1 MNGHCNHLA
10 LKFSVC
16 VKERQDRLP
25 TMYWLPMLHKTPYK
39 ARFIANSSSCTTTE
53 LSKLLTSCL
62 TAVKNHVIRY
72 CEIVYERS
80 GKNLFWSIKNSGEVL
95 NKLKSRGFRATS
107 LSTYDFSTLYT
118 PLPHNLIK
126 EKLIN
131 LIEWTFKREGSPYIA
146 CNERQAFFTSEDT
159 KRYKLWSCQN
169 VCEALIY
176 LLNNIYIRSGTKLY
190 RQIVGIPMGTNCA
203 PLVADLFL
211 FCYERDF
218 MTSLSDIKQAEI
230 IEAFK
235 STSRYLDDLL
245 NIDNPYFEGMVNRI
259 YPPELQLNK
268 ANTADT
274 EAPFLDLH
282 LSISNG
288 FVSSKIYDKRDDFDF
303 DIVNFPFLDGDVPR
317 STSYGVYISQ
327 LIRFARVS
335 SHVTDFNACNKSLTA
350 KLLQQGYRY
359 HKLRKTFSKFYR
371 RHYELVSKFNVG
383 LKTLLHQGLS
393 EQEFY
398 DD

>member
-1 MNGHCNHLA
+1 M
-10 LKFSVC
+10 
-16 VKERQDRLP
+16 
-25 TMYWLPMLHKTPYK
+25 
-39 ARFIANSSSCTTTE
+39 INSLNTAYHIGE
-53 LSKLLTSCL
+53 LSPTQKRGILTLLYKKGDKTTLS
-62 TAVKNHVIRY
+62 N
-72 CEIVYERS
+72 YERS

-118 PLPHNLIK
+118 TLPHNLIK

-146 CNERQAFFTSEDT
+146 CNERQAFFTSEYT

-176 LLNNIYIRSGTKLY
+176 LLDNIYIRFGTKVY

-211 FCYERDF
+211 FRYERDF
-218 MTSLSDIKQAEI
+218 MTSLSDVKQAEI

-268 ANTADT
+268 ANTSDT

-288 FVSSKIYDKRDDFDF
+288 FVSSKIYDKCDDFDF

-317 STSYGVYISQ
+317 STSYGVCPDIKLFILVGLGRSFFVCC
-327 LIRFARVS
+327 LAHRGSTVGF
-335 SHVTDFNACNKSLTA
+335 L
-350 KLLQQGYRY
+350 LLQCSSGVV
-359 HKLRKTFSKFYR
+359 
-371 RHYELVSKFNVG
+371 RHPRDLQVSVATHFCRV
-383 LKTLLHQGLS
+383 LIFAS
-393 EQEFY
+393 S
-398 DD
+398 